1 MDIHNSQG
9 EKLEHA
15 VHEADRDDVI
25 VVIGHGVTGDMDR
38 DLIIAL
44 ADGLQER
51 GWPCVR
57 FSFSGNGNSEG
68 SFEEMCIT
76 KEVGDLT
83 AVIDQMKGAKK
94 LAYIGHSMGAAVGA
108 LTAAKDDR
116 INVLVSLAGMVHT
129 KTFCEQEFGQE
140 VPGEGSMW
148 EDASY
153 PLTQLFVDDLHAI
166 DCTVPAVKDIRTPW
180 LFVHGDKD
188 DVVLPVDS
196 VELHAVLK
204 GKKKH
209 VVLEGADHCFEMRFE
224 DVVEEIDTWL
234 TLQLK

>member
-9 EKLEHA
+9 EKLEYA

-44 ADGLQER
+44 ANGLQER

-83 AVIDQMKGAKK
+83 AVIDQMKGAGF
-94 LAYIGHSMGAAVGA
+94 LCIRSN
-108 LTAAKDDR
+108 LPR
-116 INVLVSLAGMVHT
+116 FST
-129 KTFCEQEFGQE
+129 KNQKE
-140 VPGEGSMW
+140 
-148 EDASY
+148 
-153 PLTQLFVDDLHAI
+153 
-166 DCTVPAVKDIRTPW
+166 
-180 LFVHGDKD
+180 
-188 DVVLPVDS
+188 
-196 VELHAVLK
+196 
-204 GKKKH
+204 
-209 VVLEGADHCFEMRFE
+209 
-224 DVVEEIDTWL
+224 VVENCRLLDMAATNG
-234 TLQLK
+234 TLGAMIITEPTPCARHSTPNYKTALCAMLR